1 MEVLEIKP
9 VKNKEIKVYMINRA
23 KIKLRSI
30 ADNNLID
37 IFSCKDIDFATI
49 DEENENLRSFNK
61 SSLAKLLEQFEI
73 PYYTVDI
80 PEYAMGYLI
89 EEIVEKEDRVNELV
103 KEFLSMR
110 DKNSLKGLNLK
121 SWIDVLTDEIEEK
134 RLILQLK
141 LRPQWLVKKI
151 LDIIKSNKKKKITF
165 VHFAQDNIFME
176 TMKLLKELNIEI
188 RIYEQEEETLTFNLI
203 MNREEI
209 SQWKC

>member
-9 VKNKEIKVYMINRA
+9 VKNKEISVYMINKA

-30 ADNNLID
+30 ADKDLID
-37 IFSCKDIDFATI
+37 IFSGIDIDFATI
-49 DEENENLRSFNK
+49 DVENENLRSFNK

-103 KEFLSMR
+103 EEYLSMN

-151 LDIIKSNKKKKITF
+151 LDIIRSDRRKKITF
-165 VHFAQDNIFME
+165 AHFAKDNVFME

-188 RIYEQEEETLTFNLI
+188 RIYEQEEKIHTFNLLV
-203 MNREEI
+203 NKEEI

>member
-103 KEFLSMR
+103 EEFLSMR